1 MKIFEV
7 VDKKAK
13 KEFLDIARL
22 IYKND
27 PNWVQL
33 LDVQIEK
40 IFDPKINVFFQNGEA
55 TRFVLKDDNGKLIGR
70 IATFINRDKAFGFEQ
85 PTGGCGFFECINDKK
100 AAFLLFDTAKEWLEK
115 REMKAMDGPINF
127 GENDNFWGLLV
138 DGFTPASIGMQ
149 YNPPYYKELFESY
162 GFKFYFEQVSNNL
175 DLTKKFPERFWK
187 IAKWVSEKPEYNFKH
202 FGFDNI
208 EKFINDFLEIY
219 KNAWEF
225 HENFIPIKIDDVKT
239 KLSDAKAFIKEEF
252 IWFAYHNDEPIAFLV
267 MYPDVNQII
276 KHLNGKLNLWSKIK
290 FVWLKKRKTMTR
302 ARIVIMGVKPKY
314 QRSGIESA
322 IFWHMDK
329 VMKKNPEYTDVE
341 LSWVGDFNPK
351 MSALHESVGATFA
364 KRHITYRCL
373 FNEKQEYHRSTIIPT
388 DTKEKAIKKE
398 KNK

>member
-7 VDKKAK
+7 VDKKTQKGFLKIAK
-13 KEFLDIARL
+13 L

-27 PNWVQL
+27 PNWVQP
-33 LDVQIEK
+33 LDVQIEEV
-40 IFDPKINVFFQNGEA
+40 FEPKTNVFFQNGEA
-55 TRFVLKDDNGKLIGR
+55 TRFILKDDNGNLIGR
-70 IATFINRDKAFGFEQ
+70 IAAFINRDKAFGFDQ
-85 PTGGCGFFECINDKK
+85 PTGGCGFFECINNKE

-138 DGFTPASIGMQ
+138 DGFTQPTIGMQ

-187 IAKWVSEKPEYNFKH
+187 IAGWVSKKPEYSFEH
-202 FGFDNI
+202 LSFSNI
-208 EKFINDFLEIY
+208 DKYINNFLEIY
-219 KNAWEF
+219 KDAWGF
-225 HENFIPIKIDDVKT
+225 HENFKPINIDDVKV

-252 IWFAYHNDEPIAFLV
+252 IWYAYHEGEPIAFLV
-267 MYPDVNQII
+267 MFPDVNQII
-276 KHLNGKLNLWSKIK
+276 KRLHGKINLCSKIK

-322 IFWHMDK
+322 IFWHLDK
-329 VMKKNPEYTDVE
+329 VIKKNPEYTDVE

-351 MSALHESVGATFA
+351 MRALHESVGGIFA

-373 FNEKQEYHRSTIIPT
+373 FNENQEYHRSTIIPT
-388 DTKEKAIKKE
+388 DTKEKVVKKE

>member
-7 VDKKAK
+7 VDKKTR
-13 KEFLDIARL
+13 KEFLDTAKI

-27 PNWVQL
+27 PNWVQP
-33 LDVQIEK
+33 LDVQIEE
-40 IFDPKINVFFQNGEA
+40 IFDPKTNVFFQNGEA
-55 TRFVLKDDNGKLIGR
+55 TRFILKDDDGNLIGR
-70 IATFINRDKAFGFEQ
+70 IAAFINRDKAFGFDQ

-100 AAFLLFDTAKEWLEK
+100 SAFLLFDTAKEWLEK
-115 REMKAMDGPINF
+115 KGMKAMDGPINF

-138 DGFTPASIGMQ
+138 DGFTQPTIGMQ
-149 YNPPYYKELFESY
+149 YNPPYYKEIFESY

-187 IAKWVSEKPEYNFKH
+187 IAGWVSKKPEYSFEH
-202 FGFDNI
+202 FSFSNMD
-208 EKFINDFLEIY
+208 KYINNFLEIY
-219 KNAWEF
+219 KDAWEF
-225 HENFIPIKIDDVKT
+225 HENFKPINIDDVKV
-239 KLSDAKAFIKEEF
+239 KLSDAKSFIKEEF
-252 IWFAYHNDEPIAFLV
+252 IWFAYHEGEPIAFLV

-276 KHLNGKLNLWSKIK
+276 KHLHGKLNLWSKIK
-290 FVWLKKRKTMTR
+290 FAWLRKRKTMTR

-322 IFWHMDK
+322 IFWHLDK

-351 MSALHESVGATFA
+351 MRALHESVGATFA
-364 KRHITYRCL
+364 KRHITYRYL
-373 FNEKQEYHRSTIIPT
+373 FNTNKEYHRSTIIPV

-398 KNK
+398 KK